1 MNEKSNE
8 KGQIKSIRFDEET
21 YRRIKAYA
29 AGSGVTDSAAIR
41 ELVVKGLSVDGLG
54 LYSTELGEYL
64 RTTMNGCLASFEE
77 ALRRRNDEAE
87 DRLARVTS
95 RSTKGALVAALVACD
110 LAKGL
115 FEGLAD
121 VSVEDVYRAYARQ
134 AGEMQAGRSIDEVK
148 ADARAGR

>member
-134 AGEMQAGRSIDEVK
+134 AGELQAGRSIDEVK